1 MSIAIFTESAQ
12 TIELAKNIATAVR
25 RMGFRPQMSDSL
37 AHIGPA
43 AAFARRYA
51 APIQVYPLA
60 ECKSADM
67 VGIAVA
73 TIVWSRAAM
82 NKESCNEISSMTR

>member
-1 MSIAIFTESAQ
+1 MSIAIFTDSAQ

-43 AAFARRYA
+43 AAFANRYA
-51 APIQVYPLA
+51 APIQV
-60 ECKSADM
+60 
-67 VGIAVA
+67 
-73 TIVWSRAAM
+73 
-82 NKESCNEISSMTR
+82 